1 MERKGISLFSR
12 AKLDSVSMFHSFPA
26 VGSSAL
32 TLGGKSSVWS
42 FLLPVFH
49 FIVFLSRIVSTH
61 TDGEDKQQNLKTEED
76 KHQNLKTEE
85 DKHQNLKT
93 EEDKHQN
100 LKTEEWVWV
109 YCMHVYGYTIMISM
123 GILHVKVCY
132 TI

>member
-93 EEDKHQN
+93 EE
-100 LKTEEWVWV
+100 WVWV
-109 YCMHVYGYTIMISM
+109 YGMHVYGYTIMISM

>member
-93 EEDKHQN
+93 EE
-100 LKTEEWVWV
+100 WVWV

>member
-85 DKHQNLKT
+85 
-93 EEDKHQN
+93 
-100 LKTEEWVWV
+100 WVWV